1 MSGDFDKFI
10 DDLQNEVNEDVQR
23 QYSPTALDLMAPRPN
38 HGVMKDATCKGSFR
52 ADDGETMS
60 FYLKVKN
67 GIIERATYITGG
79 CQPAHAAGSQ
89 VTFLVRGKTLEQAE
103 GITADVIWRF
113 NATDVLEALVYNPG
127 NYAFR
132 RWDSFGTNSRLQVSY
147 VGGP

>member
-10 DDLQNEVNEDVQR
+10 DELQDEVNEEVQR
-23 QYSPTALDLMAPRPN
+23 QYSPNALDLMARRPN

-79 CQPAHAAGSQ
+79 CQPAHAAGAQ
-89 VTFLVRGKTLEQAE
+89 VTFLVHGKTILQAE
-103 GITADVIWRF
+103 GITADVIWR
-113 NATDVLEALVYNPG
+113 AIGKMPEDTRHSVVLAEMALKKAIDDCKHYK
-127 NYAFR
+127 
-132 RWDSFGTNSRLQVSY
+132 
-147 VGGP
+147 